1 MMQSETNVLVEKA
14 RSGDKSALAQLFD
27 MYRERLRRMVALR
40 QDARVRARFDASDVV
55 QEVFVDVARR
65 LPSFEQSSELPFYL
79 WLRSLA
85 GERLIQLHRM
95 HLSAEKRAVQKE
107 LHQPAMPEASALF
120 LASQLAGNFTS
131 VDRGLMRCELQQK
144 IQEALNTMDQRDRE
158 VLALRH
164 FEELSTEEIAE
175 VLGLTR
181 SGVLKRHTRAL
192 RRLSQLVNE
201 DSDMKID

>member
-1 MMQSETNVLVEKA
+1 MAQSETEVLIQKA
-14 RSGDKSALAQLFD
+14 RSGDESALAQLFD

-65 LPSFEQSSELPFYL
+65 LPTFDQDSDLQFYL
-79 WLRSLA
+79 WLRTLA

-95 HLSAEKRAVQKE
+95 HLGAEKRAVQRE
-107 LHQPAMPEASALF
+107 VAPVIPEASTFF

-131 VDRGLMRCELQQK
+131 VDRGLIRNELQQK
-144 IQEALNTMDQRDRE
+144 IQELLNAMDERDRE

-164 FEELSTEEIAE
+164 FEELSTEEIAA

-192 RRLSQLVNE
+192 RRLSQLIS
-201 DSDMKID
+201 DHSDMQID